1 MPFTVINNIGNQVP
15 GDTVG
20 DGKRDV
26 ADGDEDDERHGI
38 GRQDEVDAVCHGTD
52 DKAGNARALLA
63 KMLDERRDGENG
75 DNRRSDHDAVDNGL
89 QRDVTQVVL
98 AEIHHHG
105 VVGVHGRNGKQ
116 RKQDNCSQVLVG
128 ENDLEIRAE
137 CARLLAGLSRSL
149 LLGLS
154 IDTDMLARSQKQMA
168 NPAMPHSPMTTA
180 AIV

>member
-1 MPFTVINNIGNQVP
+1 
-15 GDTVG
+15 
-20 DGKRDV
+20 
-26 ADGDEDDERHGI
+26 
-38 GRQDEVDAVCHGTD
+38 
-52 DKAGNARALLA
+52 
-63 KMLDERRDGENG
+63 MLDERRDGENG

-105 VVGVHGRNGKQ
+105 VVGIHGRDGKQ

-154 IDTDMLARSQKQMA
+154 IDTDMLARSQKADGESGDATQSHDDSCNRIA
-168 NPAMPHSPMTTA
+168 VRIAVERVATRKEQDQWDERYARDELCAERTGLA
-180 AIV
+180 R